1 MNETTSFYKRN
12 LPDSCTAF
20 SSKSGKKVFASA
32 LANNGLK
39 SFYSLIQQFSTQTEP
54 AFCGLT
60 TLKIV
65 LNALSVDPRETWKG
79 PWRWFSEEMLDC
91 CCLSI
96 QEVERSGLT
105 LQEFRNL
112 AQCRGLTAQ
121 TTYVGGSAD
130 DETTGLRKFREAVR
144 QACVEEATHD
154 EEETVVDTVLVASY
168 CRKALSQ
175 TGTGHFSPIAAYD
188 SATDQVL
195 ILDTARFKY
204 GAHWTKLELLYDAM
218 KPIDFDSGK
227 SRGYA
232 LLSSR
237 PSKSAAEALSS
248 DMVEVC
254 MVKHLASQ
262 NAAVLEQ

>member
-1 MNETTSFYKRN
+1 MNQTTSFYKRN

-65 LNALSVDPRETWKG
+65 LNALSVDPQETWKG

-91 CCLSI
+91 CCLSL
-96 QEVERSGLT
+96 QQVEQSGLT

-112 AQCRGLTAQ
+112 AQCRGLAAQ
-121 TTYVGGSAD
+121 TTYVGGS
-130 DETTGLRKFREAVR
+130 DEKTGLQQFREAVH

-154 EEETVVDTVLVASY
+154 EEEAVDTVLVASY
-168 CRKALSQ
+168 CRKVLGQ

-188 SATDQVL
+188 PATDQVL

-204 GAHWTKLELLYDAM
+204 GAHWTTLELLYDAM
-218 KPIDFDSGK
+218 KPIDSDSGK

-232 LLSSR
+232 LLSSK
-237 PSKSAAEALSS
+237 PSKSVEGALSS
-248 DMVEVC
+248 NMVEVC

-262 NAAVLEQ
+262 TTAVLQQ